1 LKMENT
7 GDGYLNELVVVE
19 ENMLKLD
26 EEHVEELEEMRK
38 LYK

>member
-1 LKMENT
+1 MENT